1 MNSLQKG
8 VFNQCKYAPGQSD
21 CRQVTVE
28 FTRNGKS
35 VKNPPKQNIK
45 DKKYNM
51 KSTDSG

>member
-1 MNSLQKG
+1 MKSLQKG

-35 VKNPPKQNIK
+35 VKTPQNKTLRTKNII
-45 DKKYNM
+45 
-51 KSTDSG
+51 